1 MAIAG
6 NIHYRDLDVQLELH
20 KVVVSPAS
28 DTSETVAARIIAYP
42 NLTYWTASSVGIVIH
57 LPDDM
62 EDGDWMEWYFV
73 YGGINYYFFQYWIVD
88 DEHSTRQFVFV
99 EGRSPHF
106 SDVQIALND
115 VESFIS
121 DAAAAAAGYAVGD
134 SYKALPGHD
143 RADTGGW
150 TTRLE

>member
-6 NIHYRDLDVQLELH
+6 HIHYRDLDVQLELH
-20 KVVVSPAS
+20 KVVVSPSS

-62 EDGDWMEWYFV
+62 EAGDWTEWYFV
-73 YGGINYYFFQYWIVD
+73 YGGINYYFFQYWIAH
-88 DEHSTRQFVFV
+88 DEYSTRQFVFV

-106 SDVQIALND
+106 SDTQIALSD
-115 VESFIS
+115 LETYAS
-121 DAAAAAAGYAVGD
+121 DAAAAAAGLAVGD
-134 SYKALPGHD
+134 YYRAALGHD
-143 RADTGGW
+143 RADAYSITS
-150 TTRLE
+150 RIE